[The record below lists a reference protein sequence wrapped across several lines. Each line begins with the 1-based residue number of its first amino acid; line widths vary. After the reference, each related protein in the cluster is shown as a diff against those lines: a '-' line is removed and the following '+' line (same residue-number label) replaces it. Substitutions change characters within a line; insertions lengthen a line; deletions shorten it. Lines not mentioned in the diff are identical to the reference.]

1 MTTLLLGSS
10 HRALVFV
17 ALSTAALACGGQTSS
32 TSSTGGGSGELALV
46 TSVPVSGSTEGASY
60 EVLASFTKGARACST
75 RTIGACV
82 VDPCF
87 AQERSAGAA
96 KPNAGSIVVGGA
108 DMTAIS
114 LDPGNDGSYSS
125 NEVTGLVPWKT
136 SGETVMFQLQ
146 NAPGDTSTSNDRVTQ
161 ATPPYV
167 ALTAASAFASKT
179 DTLARDQDLALSW
192 TTDSAATA
200 ADLIVAEFASSDAQ
214 VLCSFDASAAN
225 GVVPAQA
232 LASLGAGDVSYEIHS
247 RTTSTKEIVDAQGAS
262 WTVAFNVETR
272 ARTSYG
278 VAAGSVTL
286 E

>member
-1 MTTLLLGSS
+1 MTTQPLGSS
-10 HRALVFV
+10 YRALVFV
-17 ALSTAALACGGQTSS
+17 ALSAAPLACGGQTSS
-32 TSSTGGGSGELALV
+32 PSSTAAGSGELALV
-46 TSVPVSGSTEGASY
+46 TSVPVSGSAEGASY
-60 EVLASFTKGARACST
+60 EVMASFIDGARACPT

-87 AQERSAGAA
+87 ARERSAGAA
-96 KPNAGSIVVGGA
+96 QPNAGSIVVGGA

-114 LDPGNDGSYSS
+114 LEPGSDGSYSS

-136 SGETVMFQLQ
+136 GGETVMFQLQ
-146 NAPGDTSTSNDRVTQ
+146 NAPGDTSSSNDRVTQ
-161 ATPPYV
+161 STPPYV
-167 ALTAASAFASKT
+167 ALTAASAFASQT
-179 DTLARDQDLALSW
+179 GTLSRDQDLDLAW

-200 ADLIVAEFASSDAQ
+200 GDFIVAEFASGEAQ
-214 VLCSFDASAAN
+214 TVCTFDASATR

-232 LASLGAGDVSYEIHS
+232 LASLGAGDISYEIRS
-247 RTTSTKEIVDAQGAS
+247 RTTSTKEIVDARGVS
-262 WTVAFNVETR
+262 WTVAFDVDTR